1 MFHPTFSGGG
11 IIRKWEVLFGSEG
24 ATQAGFLQLK
34 FLMKL
39 LADVEPSL
47 WPEYFLVYDNICQVD
62 QLKLLRDPLPMEDPF
77 SMIWLSVTKAID
89 DLHDRGE

>member
-1 MFHPTFSGGG
+1 MFLLIHLTDFLGLQLIEPSC
-11 IIRKWEVLFGSEG
+11 
-24 ATQAGFLQLK
+24 FLQLK

-47 WPEYFLVYDNICQVD
+47 WPEYFLVYDNICHVD